1 MLIIKSRPP
10 PHCRHVGISVDDNI
24 ELELGTD
31 GEGETE
37 VWRNVNVELVFL
49 LRGTKTLDCILIFLV
64 RLQNRIIMTKF
75 H

>member
-1 MLIIKSRPP
+1 MRPP
-10 PHCRHVGISVDDNI
+10 PHCRHVRIPVDDNI

-37 VWRNVNVELVFL
+37 VWCNVHVELVFL
-49 LRGTKTLDCILIFLV
+49 LLRVETLDCILIFLV
-64 RLQNRIIMTKF
+64 SLQNRIIMKMF